1 MLRKLATIIILTSCV
16 AISGTASIKSD
27 KNRIKDREQ
36 KIEKQLSSM
45 SLEQK
50 IGQMV
55 QLEVNMITQFD
66 QRYTVT
72 ALQKLSVKEL
82 SDIIS
87 KFDLTNEYDATLMVV
102 SNGKPKSSN
111 DYQYQC
117 LSQAINYKL
126 GFKLDKTKLQ
136 NVFQTY
142 RVGSILN
149 MLGGTCA
156 SEVDVWNKATNTI
169 QEAALKY
176 SGIPM
181 VYGLD
186 QLHGTTYTAKGTLF
200 PHQIG
205 MVATFNPELAKRM
218 GEISAYETRACGVR
232 WLFSPSM
239 DICRKPSWPRLYES
253 MGEDPYAASVMGEAY
268 LKGLQG
274 DDPNNIDEYH
284 VGTCLKH
291 YFGYGVPDNGIDRTP
306 ANVNEQDLRE
316 KLFTPFLKAFQ
327 NGAIATMTNSSILNG
342 MNGVAN
348 KKFLQQWLK
357 DDLEW
362 DGLIVTDWGD
372 IENLY
377 IRDHIAASQKD
388 AIRMAIN
395 AGVDM
400 MMVPSQLNYGETLKQ
415 LVEDGCVAQER
426 IDDAVRRILRLK
438 YRLNLFDNPYSND
451 NKYPLFGSA
460 AHAAVAKQM
469 AVESEILLKNEDNIL
484 PLQHGKKILLCGP
497 NANTMRGLNGGWS
510 YSWQGNNVEKFS
522 EQYNTILEAMTNK
535 FGSDNIIFEPGVAYE
550 EHKEWTA
557 EDASGIEKAVAQ
569 AKDVDYIIA
578 CVGENSYAETTG
590 NISDLNLSS
599 NQKLLVKRLQDT
611 GKPVILILN
620 EGRPRLIH
628 DLVDG
633 CKAIVNIMLPGNY
646 GGDALADLLSG
657 DENFSGRLPFTYPS
671 HPNSFTTYDF
681 KVCEARETMPGTYN
695 YEAHT
700 NTQWWFGEGMSYT
713 TFEYSNLEIS
723 KSSFDAGD
731 ILEFSIM
738 VKNTGNRK
746 GKETVMLYS
755 QDLSASI
762 IPDNR
767 RLRNFKKIEL
777 TPGES
782 QTASFSINA
791 KDLAFIGSDGKWH
804 LEKGEYKI
812 TVGNQATVINCVSD
826 FTSETNILN

>member
-1 MLRKLATIIILTSCV
+1 MLRKLTTIIILTSCV

-156 SEVDVWNKATNTI
+156 AEVDVWNKATNTI

-253 MGEDPYAASVMGEAY
+253 MGEDP
-268 LKGLQG
+268 
-274 DDPNNIDEYH
+274 
-284 VGTCLKH
+284 T
-291 YFGYGVPDNGIDRTP
+291 R
-306 ANVNEQDLRE
+306 
-316 KLFTPFLKAFQ
+316 
-327 NGAIATMTNSSILNG
+327 
-342 MNGVAN
+342 
-348 KKFLQQWLK
+348 
-357 DDLEW
+357 
-362 DGLIVTDWGD
+362 
-372 IENLY
+372 
-377 IRDHIAASQKD
+377 
-388 AIRMAIN
+388 
-395 AGVDM
+395 
-400 MMVPSQLNYGETLKQ
+400 
-415 LVEDGCVAQER
+415 
-426 IDDAVRRILRLK
+426 
-438 YRLNLFDNPYSND
+438 
-451 NKYPLFGSA
+451 
-460 AHAAVAKQM
+460 
-469 AVESEILLKNEDNIL
+469 
-484 PLQHGKKILLCGP
+484 
-497 NANTMRGLNGGWS
+497 
-510 YSWQGNNVEKFS
+510 
-522 EQYNTILEAMTNK
+522 
-535 FGSDNIIFEPGVAYE
+535 
-550 EHKEWTA
+550 
-557 EDASGIEKAVAQ
+557 
-569 AKDVDYIIA
+569 
-578 CVGENSYAETTG
+578 
-590 NISDLNLSS
+590 
-599 NQKLLVKRLQDT
+599 
-611 GKPVILILN
+611 
-620 EGRPRLIH
+620 
-628 DLVDG
+628 
-633 CKAIVNIMLPGNY
+633 
-646 GGDALADLLSG
+646 
-657 DENFSGRLPFTYPS
+657 
-671 HPNSFTTYDF
+671 
-681 KVCEARETMPGTYN
+681 
-695 YEAHT
+695 
-700 NTQWWFGEGMSYT
+700 
-713 TFEYSNLEIS
+713 
-723 KSSFDAGD
+723 
-731 ILEFSIM
+731 
-738 VKNTGNRK
+738 
-746 GKETVMLYS
+746 
-755 QDLSASI
+755 
-762 IPDNR
+762 
-767 RLRNFKKIEL
+767 
-777 TPGES
+777 
-782 QTASFSINA
+782 
-791 KDLAFIGSDGKWH
+791 
-804 LEKGEYKI
+804 
-812 TVGNQATVINCVSD
+812 
-826 FTSETNILN
+826 